1 MSGFWRVWFTLWCI
15 SLGIFGLVLAG
26 GAIEATSGPVWFLL
40 STLNSETVITF
51 DPALRFSLAVM
62 GGVSLGW
69 AVTLYFMIMA
79 AIDLGAR
86 GRPFWN
92 AITAGMVS
100 WFLLDSILSVVTGF
114 GLNVV
119 GNAVL
124 AGMYLIGLG
133 GSGVLKRAE

>member
-1 MSGFWRVWFTLWCI
+1 MSSFWRAWFTLWCI
-15 SLGIFGLVLAG
+15 SVGIFGLVLAG
-26 GAIEATSGPVWFLL
+26 GALEATSGPVRFLL

-51 DPALRFSLAVM
+51 DPVLRFCLAVM
-62 GGVSLGW
+62 GSVSIGW
-69 AVTLYFMIMA
+69 AVTLYLMIIA

-86 GRPFWN
+86 GRPLWN

-100 WFLLDSILSVVTGF
+100 WFVIDSILSVVTGF
-114 GLNVV
+114 GLNVF

-133 GSGVLKRAE
+133 GSGVLKQAD

>member
-1 MSGFWRVWFTLWCI
+1 MSSFWRAWFTLWCI
-15 SLGIFGLVLAG
+15 SVGIFGLVLAG
-26 GAIEATSGPVWFLL
+26 GALEATSDPVRFLL
-40 STLNSETVITF
+40 STLNSDTVITF
-51 DPALRFSLAVM
+51 DPVLRFSLAVM
-62 GGVSLGW
+62 GSVSIGW
-69 AVTLYFMIMA
+69 AVTLYLMIIA

-100 WFLLDSILSVVTGF
+100 WFVIDSILSVVTGF
-114 GLNVV
+114 GLNVF

-133 GSGVLKRAE
+133 GSGVLKQAD